1 MKSNHLRNI
10 SFVFCFFVLLAGCAQ
25 NKMEPIQDNYEYSQK
40 SIYYLEPDISAG
52 AVKKT
57 ALTTSTDDGNFYAFS
72 EDESVANEFVN
83 AQRTLVAYL
92 RSQGAH
98 IDEMTYYGMDYGYSF
113 SKSSK
118 SSAYVSLSDI
128 RSWQQVLVTLQ
139 TVWGDYTD
147 YGYLFALSN
156 AIAEELEWKT
166 DDIPAYNNNE
176 TDLFFVENPAVVN
189 LLYPTFTTEFAS
201 LETVNN
207 SKALACF
214 LLEDINWMRAL
225 NKPISDQ
232 LDDYY
237 QLITSYAQRL
247 SIPFARQTCGYA
259 SYGEKIKLRIMTTYL
274 EIVIDGNFHDV
285 RESTYGDCW
294 NDYLSIYKT
303 VNLIDNETSTAVE
316 FFDLQNTVKVMQLKF
331 IDSNH
336 EWEDMHLPGNHGG
349 MYVGETAYVNSLFH
363 YLHEYYH
370 HLECEL
376 TGKSEHSWQSQAFC
390 EIGASHSQYRP
401 EGMGKILSEAG
412 NGTDLFYM
420 CTGRAYQ
427 TERNDYYEAFD
438 ILCFAEDYYELQYT
452 RAESLN
458 SFSRY
463 LMDIYG
469 EKTVCE
475 LMLYPDTVEE
485 VTGETWVQLALKWEQ
500 HIREKYDGVK
510 IPFIE

>member
-1 MKSNHLRNI
+1 MKTSHLRNL
-10 SFVFCFFVLLAGCAQ
+10 SFILCFFVLFTGCAQ
-25 NKMEPIQDNYEYSQK
+25 NKMEPIQENYKYSLK
-40 SIYYLEPDISAG
+40 SIYYQEPDIVAG

-57 ALTTSTDDGNFYAFS
+57 ALTTSTDDGNFYVFS

-83 AQRTLVAYL
+83 AQRTLVTYL
-92 RSQGAH
+92 RSHGAH
-98 IDEMTYYGMDYGYSF
+98 IDEMTYYGIDYGYSF

-118 SSAYVSLSDI
+118 SSVHVSLSDI

-166 DDIPAYNNNE
+166 DDIPAYKNKE
-176 TDLFFVENPAVVN
+176 TDLFFVENPSVVT
-189 LLYPTFTTEFAS
+189 LLYPTFTTKFAS
-201 LETVNN
+201 PETVNN

-214 LLEDINWMRAL
+214 LLKNINWKTAL
-225 NKPISDQ
+225 NKTISDQ
-232 LDDYY
+232 LDDYCE
-237 QLITSYAQRL
+237 LIASYAQCL
-247 SIPFARQTCGYA
+247 SIPFTRQTCGYA
-259 SYGEKIKLRIMTTYL
+259 YYGENIKLRIMTTYL

-316 FFDLQNTVKVMQLKF
+316 FFDLQNTVKVMQLNF

-336 EWEDMHLPGNHGG
+336 EWEDMYLPENHGG
-349 MYVGETAYVNSLFH
+349 MYLGMTAYVNSLFS

-376 TGKSEHSWQSQAFC
+376 TGKLEHSWQSQAFC
-390 EIGASHSQYRP
+390 EIGASRSQYRL
-401 EGMGKILSEAG
+401 EGMKNILSEAG
-412 NGTDLFYM
+412 SGIDLFYM
-420 CTGRAYQ
+420 CTGHAYHA
-427 TERNDYYEAFD
+427 ERNDYYESFD

-452 RAESLN
+452 GAESIN

-469 EKTVCE
+469 EKTVCD
-475 LMLYPDTVEE
+475 LMLYPDTVEA
-485 VTGETWVQLALKWEQ
+485 VTGETWVQLASKWERQ
-500 HIREKYDGVK
+500 IREKYSGIK
-510 IPFIE
+510 LPFIE